1 MVDAALQRARVTAED
16 DAEGLARRRR
26 RGRLGLRFWLP
37 VGWIG
42 LVLFFAITADLWPLP
57 APDTM
62 DFLSTAAP
70 PGTVGEIEMA
80 GGDGKFAEFRYL
92 LGTDNLGRDILTRLI
107 HGARVSLT
115 IGLVS
120 PLIGLLLGG
129 ALGVL
134 AGYYRGRV
142 ESVVVAAMDIVLAFP
157 ALALLLAI
165 TFYLGPTLLNL
176 ILALGFLSIPASA
189 RVARAN
195 TLSLANR
202 EFVLAAKAMGASD
215 LYILVREIV
224 PNVVMPLIVFAML
237 LVAVLIV
244 AEGTLSFLGLS
255 VPPPTASWGTMIEEG
270 RERLDDTPHITMIP
284 AAAMCLT
291 VLSFNLIGDRLRGLI
306 DPREGKL

>member
-1 MVDAALQRARVTAED
+1 MVETTIDGTLAVGE
-16 DAEGLARRRR
+16 AEGLAVRRRR
-26 RGRLGLRFWLP
+26 RRLGLGFWLP
-37 VGWIG
+37 VTWI
-42 LVLFFAITADLWPLP
+42 VLLMFGALTADFWPMP
-57 APDTM
+57 APETI
-62 DFLSTAAP
+62 DFLNRAAA
-70 PGTVGEIEMA
+70 PGTVGEIELA
-80 GGDGKFAEFRYL
+80 GESELSEFRYL
-92 LGTDNLGRDILTRLI
+92 LGTDNIGRDILSRLI
-107 HGARVSLT
+107 HGARVSLL
-115 IGLVS
+115 IGLLS
-120 PLIGLLLGG
+120 PLIGLLVGG

-134 AGYYRGRV
+134 AGYYRGRI
-142 ESVVVAAMDIVLAFP
+142 EGVVVAVMDIILAFP

-165 TFYLGPTLLNL
+165 TFYLGPSLLNL

-195 TLSLANR
+195 TLSLARR

-224 PNVVMPLIVFAML
+224 PNVLMPLLVFSML

-255 VPPPTASWGTMIEEG
+255 VPPPTPSWGTMIEEG
-270 RERLDDTPHITMIP
+270 RELLDEAPHITMIP

-306 DPREGKL
+306 DPRESRL

>member
-1 MVDAALQRARVTAED
+1 MADTTIGGVARGSGE
-16 DAEGLARRRR
+16 AEGLAGRRRR
-26 RGRLGLRFWLP
+26 RRLGLGFWLP
-37 VGWIG
+37 AGWIG
-42 LVLFFAITADLWPLP
+42 LVLFAAVTAELWTMP
-57 APDTM
+57 APDTI
-62 DFLSTAAP
+62 DFLSRAAL
-70 PGTVGEIEMA
+70 PGAVGEIEMA
-80 GGDGKFAEFRYL
+80 GSFDLVEYRYL
-92 LGTDNLGRDILTRLI
+92 LGTDGLGRDILSRLI

-115 IGLVS
+115 IGLIS
-120 PLIGLLLGG
+120 PLIGLVIGG

-134 AGYYRGRV
+134 AGYYRGWV
-142 ESVVVAAMDIVLAFP
+142 ETTVMSAVDIILAFP

-165 TFYLGPTLLNL
+165 TFYLGPSLGNL

-202 EFVLAAKAMGASD
+202 EFVLAARAMGASD

-224 PNVVMPLIVFAML
+224 PNVLMPLLVFAML

-255 VPPPTASWGTMIEEG
+255 VPPPTPSWGTMIEEG
-270 RERLDDTPHITMIP
+270 RELLDQAPHVTMIP

-306 DPREGKL
+306 DPRESRL

>member
-1 MVDAALQRARVTAED
+1 MADTALDRGGDAAAAA

-26 RGRLGLRFWLP
+26 RAPLGLGFWLP
-37 VGWIG
+37 ASWIAI
-42 LVLFFAITADLWPLP
+42 VVFFAVTADLWPMP
-57 APDTM
+57 APDTI
-62 DFLSTAAP
+62 DFLSTAAV

-80 GGDGKFAEFRYL
+80 GETDLSPYTYW
-92 LGTDNLGRDILTRLI
+92 LGTDNLGRDILARLI
-107 HGARVSLT
+107 HGARVSLL
-115 IGLVS
+115 IGVLS
-120 PLIGLLLGG
+120 PLIGLTIGG

-134 AGYYRGRV
+134 AGYYRGRLETV
-142 ESVVVAAMDIVLAFP
+142 IVASLDVILAFP

-165 TFYLGPTLLNL
+165 TFYLGPTLTNL
-176 ILALGFLSIPASA
+176 ILALGFLSVPASA

-224 PNVVMPLIVFAML
+224 PNVVMPLLVFAML

-255 VPPPTASWGTMIEEG
+255 IPPPTPSWGTMIEEG
-270 RERLDDTPHITMIP
+270 RERLDESPHITMIP